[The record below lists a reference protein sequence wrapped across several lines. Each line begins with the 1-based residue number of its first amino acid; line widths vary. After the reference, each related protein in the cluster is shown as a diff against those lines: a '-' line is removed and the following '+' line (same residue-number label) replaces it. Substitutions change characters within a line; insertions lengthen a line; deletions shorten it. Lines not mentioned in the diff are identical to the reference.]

1 MNECGTPLEMF
12 CCCGEVL
19 EKNATVVVCRQREQS
34 RHRRQSA
41 PEAMKFAGKR
51 AHFSFNRFVLLE
63 TRQLA
68 GKSPMLYA

>member
-51 AHFSFNRFVLLE
+51 AHFSFNRFY
-63 TRQLA
+63 TA
-68 GKSPMLYA
+68 AS